1 MKPADAKTIAAR
13 AFVRSLNILLKFAR
27 LYGLDHT
34 RSAEQFNTAWTE
46 LRSAMP
52 DSAQGGLL
60 LGATGSQL
68 LLDGAPIDA
77 APAERSFAQLL
88 SAAGLASIQFSP
100 SVTKDDFELLIRAFP
115 NGNSKPSVLAEQIRS
130 ALQGNTGIRV
140 NEVRFFAED
149 SSMSEARMAAQITA
163 RALGADAE
171 QMKDWLRDPQKLL
184 QLIAAAE
191 GTHAPAGSGGGGTG
205 GEGGSS
211 SGPAGSG
218 SGGAG
223 GSEAVGGV
231 TGGQAGPG
239 SPGAGG
245 AGGGVSGTGAGGGA
259 GLGPGGRGAGP
270 GGGAGGTGGGAH
282 GISTKEDDVLGIL
295 KLLTHLGRSMT
306 GDTSGLQPGPF
317 QQELSKLPT
326 EAQEMMRQALAAIAA
341 QTPATRANDPVLL
354 RLAEHLAIKFAL
366 ERYERGEV
374 KVNAVRQML
383 DRMSQEIE
391 GLRKIL
397 GAHEE
402 RLADAGILVES
413 HAELLDRQFWA
424 AIPEGGKR
432 AVLTSP
438 DAWCIPP
445 RNVKQYVEELLAAGD
460 VKTALEI
467 LQNYAAGIQNEDP
480 EARKRTAI
488 GFSELAELYS
498 AGDGSA
504 MRSAMRA
511 IGAQLSV
518 EREGELQGLVSAS
531 FVRLLQEAGTK
542 KNYVAVLQALDS
554 LDSIEN
560 QRPAFGQSLR
570 PRLGLEKKIP
580 DFIEDALRA
589 ERAPENLSVLL
600 QRLPR
605 AAGESLVQRFNRSGH
620 REETARLVEL
630 ARSVGEELGASLRE
644 VLRTGSSA
652 EAAETVGFLSRLDSA
667 SIERWLP
674 ERLRDCPRA
683 AQDRMVRLLA
693 AGGAPER
700 GWLLVNLLSMLD
712 HVLLSLAV
720 DEIGMSGEASC
731 AEALLRIAEGEGTAD
746 DSAFLRLKAI
756 EALGRLRAQPAV
768 TFLRSVA
775 ESKQMWRW
783 THPPEMRIAALQA
796 LAKIDPTWAVAFV
809 PRSGLAET
817 DLTMEPLDRLPDSEF
832 FRNRRYPRV
841 KLSAPIVATA
851 TAGQDVYRIEIRG
864 LSLSGGIAIG
874 EKHLPPGTL
883 VTMKIGSG
891 LRPIRAQVLMRDA
904 RAQGLGFEFA
914 DMSLE
919 ERSRLRKLLI
929 ESGQPYVNRESES
942 LVHSS

>member
-1 MKPADAKTIAAR
+1 MKPADAKTTAAR
-13 AFVRSLNILLKFAR
+13 AFVRSLNILLKYAR
-27 LYGLDHT
+27 LYGFDHT
-34 RSAEQFNTAWTE
+34 RSAEQFDTAWTE

-52 DSAQGGLL
+52 ETGQSGLL
-60 LGATGSQL
+60 LGASGSQL
-68 LLDGAPIDA
+68 LLDGAPIEA

-100 SVTKDDFELLIRAFP
+100 AVTKDDFELLIRAFP
-115 NGNSKPSVLAEQIRS
+115 NGNAKPSVLAEQIRS

-140 NEVRFFAED
+140 NEVRFVAED
-149 SSMSEARMAAQITA
+149 SSMTEARLAAQITA
-163 RALGADAE
+163 RTLGADAE

-191 GTHAPAGSGGGGTG
+191 GTHAPAGSGGGETSGGGTG
-205 GEGGSS
+205 GAGGSS
-211 SGPAGSG
+211 SGAAGSG
-218 SGGAG
+218 SGGA
-223 GSEAVGGV
+223 A
-231 TGGQAGPG
+231 
-239 SPGAGG
+239 
-245 AGGGVSGTGAGGGA
+245 GGVSTVPGA
-259 GLGPGGRGAGP
+259 RGAGP
-270 GGGAGGTGGGAH
+270 GGGSGGTGGAR
-282 GISTKEDDVLGIL
+282 GITTKEDDVLGIL

-306 GDTSGLQPGPF
+306 GDPSGLQPGPF

-424 AIPEGGKR
+424 AVPEAGKR

-460 VKTALEI
+460 VKTALAI
-467 LQNYAAGIQNEDP
+467 LQNYSAGIQSEDP

-488 GFSELAELYS
+488 GISELAELYS

-504 MRSAMRA
+504 MQSALRA

-554 LDSIEN
+554 LDSVEN

-580 DFIEDALRA
+580 EFIEDALRA

-630 ARSVGEELGASLRE
+630 ARSVGDDLGASLRE

-652 EAAETVGFLSRLDSA
+652 EAAETVGFLSRLDPA

-674 ERLRDCPRA
+674 ERLRNCPRA

-700 GWLLVNLLSMLD
+700 GWLLANLLSVLD

-720 DEIGMSGEASC
+720 DEIGMSGEGSC
-731 AEALLRIAEGEGTAD
+731 TDALMRLAEGEGTAD

-756 EALGRLRAQPAV
+756 EALGRLRAQPA
-768 TFLRSVA
+768 TTLLRGIA
-775 ESKQMWRW
+775 ETKQMWRW
-783 THPPEMRIAALQA
+783 THPPELRIAALQA
-796 LAKIDPTWAVAFV
+796 LAKIDPAWAVAFV

-841 KLSAPIVATA
+841 KLAAPIAATA
-851 TAGQDVYRIEIRG
+851 TVGQDVYRIEIRG

-914 DMSLE
+914 DMSLD
-919 ERSRLRKLLI
+919 ERSRLRKLLV
-929 ESGQPYVNRESES
+929 ESGQTYIKRESES
-942 LVHSS
+942 LVHSG